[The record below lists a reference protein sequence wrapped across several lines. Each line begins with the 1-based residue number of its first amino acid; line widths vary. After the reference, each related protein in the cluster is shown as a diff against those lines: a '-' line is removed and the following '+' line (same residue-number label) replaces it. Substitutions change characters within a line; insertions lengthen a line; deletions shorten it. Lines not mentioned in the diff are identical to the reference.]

1 MHMDRRTRSA
11 NLLVRFAK
19 LKGPTAALR
28 SARHNLRELALTPN
42 ITPGQQHLNR
52 VLLGHQTA
60 DAVNA
65 AYKAQLEAAGIDKL
79 RVDAVRLIEALV
91 SLPVGIHDDKCAYFQ
106 AALDWMA
113 TEFGSAN
120 LLSAVVHKDESAQH
134 MHVLIV
140 PLVQGRMQGSDLLGG
155 KAQLRARLA
164 RFEQAMQPQA
174 AALGLLDHS
183 EMALTAEQMAGEVIR
198 ALRHRKDPM
207 WKSCVAQLLRNCIE
221 EAPQAFYAALAPM
234 LGPADTLSPPRP
246 RCRPKRMKTM
256 AKIFTKPITKLRG
269 TAAERYRQSPE
280 YQRAHITAPARPKPA
295 ASMVGTRAI
304 SDASRSSSP
313 PVHVA
318 IALKLPA
325 LPQRT
330 LCSVGFAG
338 AGPTWPIHASL
349 GILAQPRPAFQ
360 ASISRV
366 RAAPIPSWP
375 AAKYP
380 QPTLQRTSWQVA
392 TVPLNCVLLKWW
404 LLKARVP

>member
-1 MHMDRRTRSA
+1 MDRRTRSA

-28 SARHNLRELALTPN
+28 AARHNLRELALTPN
-42 ITPGQQHLNR
+42 ITPGQQHLNL

-91 SLPVGIHDDKCAYFQ
+91 SLPVGIHDDESAYFQ

-140 PLVQGRMQGSDLLGG
+140 PLVHGRMQGSDLLGG

-164 RFEQAMQPQA
+164 RFAQAMQPHA

-183 EMALTAEQMAGEVIR
+183 EMAQTKEQMARSVIR
-198 ALRHRKDPM
+198 RLQYLQDPM
-207 WKSCVAQLLRNCIE
+207 WESCVAQQLRNCIE
-221 EAPQAFYAALAPM
+221 EAPQPFYAALAAM
-234 LGPADTLSPPRP
+234 LGHADTLSPPRP
-246 RCRPKRMKTM
+246 RCRPKRTKKM
-256 AKIFTKPITKLRG
+256 AEIFTKPITKLRG
-269 TAAERYRQSPE
+269 AAAERYRQSPE
-280 YQRAHITAPARPKPA
+280 YQRAHITAPARTKPA
-295 ASMVGTRAI
+295 ASMVGARPI
-304 SDASRSSSP
+304 SEATCSSSP
-313 PVHVA
+313 PVNVQVT
-318 IALKLPA
+318 LKLPT
-325 LPQRT
+325 LPKRT
-330 LCSVGFAG
+330 LCSVGFVG

>member
-1 MHMDRRTRSA
+1 MHMDRRIRPA

-28 SARHNLRELALTPN
+28 AARHNLRELALTPN
-42 ITPGQQHLNR
+42 ITPGQQHLNF

-91 SLPVGIHDDKCAYFQ
+91 SLPVGIHDDECAYFQ

-140 PLVQGRMQGSDLLGG
+140 PLVHGRMQGSDLLGG

-164 RFEQAMQPQA
+164 RFEQAMQPHA

-198 ALRHRKDPM
+198 ALQQRKDPM
-207 WKSCVAQLLRNCIE
+207 WESCVPNC
-221 EAPQAFYAALAPM
+221 F
-234 LGPADTLSPPRP
+234 
-246 RCRPKRMKTM
+246 
-256 AKIFTKPITKLRG
+256 
-269 TAAERYRQSPE
+269 
-280 YQRAHITAPARPKPA
+280 
-295 ASMVGTRAI
+295 
-304 SDASRSSSP
+304 
-313 PVHVA
+313 
-318 IALKLPA
+318 
-325 LPQRT
+325 
-330 LCSVGFAG
+330 
-338 AGPTWPIHASL
+338 
-349 GILAQPRPAFQ
+349 
-360 ASISRV
+360 
-366 RAAPIPSWP
+366 
-375 AAKYP
+375 
-380 QPTLQRTSWQVA
+380 A
-392 TVPLNCVLLKWW
+392 TVSKKPPSSFMQPWPRRW
-404 LLKARVP
+404 GPPTP

>member
-52 VLLGHQTA
+52 VLLGHQRA
-60 DAVNA
+60 DAINA

-91 SLPVGIHDDKCAYFQ
+91 SLPVGIHDDECAYFQ

-140 PLVQGRMQGSDLLGG
+140 PLVHGRMQGSDLLGG

-164 RFEQAMQPQA
+164 RFEQAMQPHA

-198 ALRHRKDPM
+198 ALQHRKDPM

-221 EAPQAFYAALAPM
+221 EAPQAFYATLAPM
-234 LGPADTLSPPRP
+234 LGHADTLKPPRP

-256 AKIFTKPITKLRG
+256 AEIFTKPITKLRG
-269 TAAERYRQSPE
+269 AAAERYRQSPE

-295 ASMVGTRAI
+295 ANEAGARAI
-304 SDASRSSSP
+304 SEASRSSSP

-338 AGPTWPIHASL
+338 AGPTWPIHTSL
-349 GILAQPRPAFQ
+349 GILAQPRSVLQ
-360 ASISRV
+360 ASVTRV
-366 RAAPIPSWP
+366 RATSIPSWP

-380 QPTLQRTSWQVA
+380 QPTLQRTSWLVA
-392 TVPLNCVLLKWW
+392 TVPLNCVLLQWW

>member
-1 MHMDRRTRSA
+1 MDRRTRSA

-52 VLLGHQTA
+52 VLLGHQRA

-91 SLPVGIHDDKCAYFQ
+91 SLPVGIHDDECTYFQ

-174 AALGLLDHS
+174 AALGLLDYS
-183 EMALTAEQMAGEVIR
+183 DMALTAEQMAGEVIR
-198 ALRHRKDPM
+198 ALQHRKDPM

-246 RCRPKRMKTM
+246 RCRPKRTKTM
-256 AKIFTKPITKLRG
+256 AEFFTKPITKLRG
-269 TAAERYRQSPE
+269 AAAERYRQSPE

-295 ASMVGTRAI
+295 ASTACARTI
-304 SDASRSSSP
+304 LDAPRSSSP
-313 PVHVA
+313 PVHVV
-318 IALKLPA
+318 IGLKLPA
-325 LPQRT
+325 LQKRT
-330 LCSVGFAG
+330 LCSVGFVG
-338 AGPTWPIHASL
+338 AGPTWPIHMSI
-349 GILAQPRPAFQ
+349 GILTPPRSTLQ
-360 ASISRV
+360 ASIARV
-366 RAAPIPSWP
+366 RAMPFTSRPTT
-375 AAKYP
+375 KFP
-380 QPTLQRTSWQVA
+380 QPAPQRTSWLVA
-392 TVPLNCVLLKWW
+392 TVPLNCVLLQWW

>member
-1 MHMDRRTRSA
+1 MDRRIRPA

-28 SARHNLRELALTPN
+28 AARHNLRELALTPN
-42 ITPGQQHLNR
+42 ITPGQQHLNF

-91 SLPVGIHDDKCAYFQ
+91 SLPVGIHDDESAYFQ

-140 PLVQGRMQGSDLLGG
+140 PLVHGRMQGSDLLGG

-164 RFEQAMQPQA
+164 RFEQAMQPHA

-183 EMALTAEQMAGEVIR
+183 EMAQTKEQMARSVIR
-198 ALRHRKDPM
+198 RLQYLQDPM
-207 WKSCVAQLLRNCIE
+207 WESCVAQQLRNCIE
-221 EAPQAFYAALAPM
+221 EAPQAFYAALAPV
-234 LGPADTLSPPRP
+234 LGHASTLIPPRP

-256 AKIFTKPITKLRG
+256 AEIFTKPITKLRG
-269 TAAERYRQSPE
+269 AAAERYRQSPE

-295 ASMVGTRAI
+295 TSTAGARPI
-304 SDASRSSSP
+304 SEASRSSSP
-313 PVHVA
+313 PANALVT
-318 IALKLPA
+318 LKLPT
-325 LPQRT
+325 LPKRT

-338 AGPTWPIHASL
+338 AGPTWPIHTSL
-349 GILAQPRPAFQ
+349 GILTQPRSALQ
-360 ASISRV
+360 ESVTRV
-366 RAAPIPSWP
+366 RAAPITSWP
-375 AAKYP
+375 TTKFP
-380 QPTLQRTSWQVA
+380 QPAPQRTSWLVSSSL
-392 TVPLNCVLLKWW
+392 LNSVLLQWW

>member
-1 MHMDRRTRSA
+1 MDRRTRPA

-28 SARHNLRELALTPN
+28 AARHNLRELALTPN

-52 VLLGHQTA
+52 VLLGQQTA
-60 DAVNA
+60 DEVNA
-65 AYKAQLEAAGIDKL
+65 AYKA
-79 RVDAVRLIEALV
+79 
-91 SLPVGIHDDKCAYFQ
+91 
-106 AALDWMA
+106 
-113 TEFGSAN
+113 
-120 LLSAVVHKDESAQH
+120 
-134 MHVLIV
+134 
-140 PLVQGRMQGSDLLGG
+140 QGRMQGSDLLGG
-155 KAQLRARLA
+155 KTQLRQRLA
-164 RFEQAMQPQA
+164 RFEQAMQRHA
-174 AALGLLDHS
+174 AALGLQDHS

-198 ALRHRKDPM
+198 ALQHRKDPM

-234 LGPADTLSPPRP
+234 LGHASTLSSPRP
-246 RCRPKRMKTM
+246 RCRPKRIKTM
-256 AKIFTKPITKLRG
+256 AEIFTKPIAKLRG
-269 TAAERYRQSPE
+269 AAAERYRQSPE

-295 ASMVGTRAI
+295 ASTVGTRGI
-304 SDASRSSSP
+304 SEATCSSSP
-313 PVHVA
+313 PVHLV

-338 AGPTWPIHASL
+338 AAPTWPIHTST
-349 GILAQPRPAFQ
+349 GILTQSRPALQ

-375 AAKYP
+375 AAKSP
-380 QPTLQRTSWQVA
+380 QPTPQRTSWLVA

>member
-28 SARHNLRELALTPN
+28 AARHNLRELALTPN

-52 VLLGHQTA
+52 VLLGHQRA

-91 SLPVGIHDDKCAYFQ
+91 SLPVGIHDDECTYFQ

-113 TEFGSAN
+113 TEFGSTN

-140 PLVQGRMQGSDLLGG
+140 PLVHGRMQGSDLLGG

-164 RFEQAMQPQA
+164 RFEQAMQAHA
-174 AALGLLDHS
+174 AALGLQDHS

-198 ALRHRKDPM
+198 ALQHRKDPM

-221 EAPQAFYAALAPM
+221 EAPQAFYAALAPT

-246 RCRPKRMKTM
+246 RCRPKRTKKM
-256 AKIFTKPITKLRG
+256 AEIFTKPITKLRG
-269 TAAERYRQSPE
+269 AAAERYRQSPE

-295 ASMVGTRAI
+295 ASAAGARAI
-304 SDASRSSSP
+304 SEATCSSSLP
-313 PVHVA
+313 ANVQVT
-318 IALKLPA
+318 LKLPT
-325 LPQRT
+325 LPKRT

-338 AGPTWPIHASL
+338 AGPTWPIHTSL
-349 GILAQPRPAFQ
+349 GILAQPRSTLQ

-375 AAKYP
+375 AAKSP
-380 QPTLQRTSWQVA
+380 QPTPQRTSRLVA
-392 TVPLNCVLLKWW
+392 PGLLNCVLLKWW
-404 LLKARVP
+404 LLHARVP